1 MMWNLLVSGLLVG
14 ATVVLYD
21 GSPTY
26 PQTDGMWK
34 VVADHD
40 VALFGAGA
48 GYFLGCAKEE
58 LQPGKDV
65 PARRVARGRLDGLA
79 AARIGLPLDPGGRR
93 ARRCLSCR

>member
-26 PQTDGMWK
+26 PQTDGLWK

-48 GYFLGCAKEE
+48 GYFLGCAEGGAAPRQGISAR
-58 LQPGKDV
+58 LA
-65 PARRVARGRLDGLA
+65 ARRRLHRFAVARLG
-79 AARIGLPLDPGGRR
+79 IPLDPGRGRPAR
-93 ARRCLSCR
+93 ARSCR